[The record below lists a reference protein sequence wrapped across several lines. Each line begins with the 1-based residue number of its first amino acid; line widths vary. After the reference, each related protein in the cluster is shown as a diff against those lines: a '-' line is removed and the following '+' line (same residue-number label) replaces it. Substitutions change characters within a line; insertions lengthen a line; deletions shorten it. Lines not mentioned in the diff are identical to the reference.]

1 MAAHTACRTAVG
13 DRLTDHEAMSNLQR
27 AVTFATGKGGT
38 GKTSCSANVAGLS
51 AASGW
56 QTLLIDLDTQA
67 NLGHDLGYVWKGESD
82 NGEHLVNTLLTGGQ
96 LQPVLTGV
104 RRNLDVIPG
113 GSKLDDLDDLV
124 AGRER
129 RLPGSGSQLLLD
141 SLQTIAPN
149 YDLIVIDT
157 PPSRRSPLVRIALA
171 AARWIVVPTKSDRS
185 SIEGLRLLGEQ
196 IAFSRDTGT
205 NPDLEVLGAVLFD
218 IGSSAKVIRKNAA
231 EDVVNALGGAAPLFN
246 TVIRHAEQV
255 AVTSREK
262 GRLVHELAEAVHNAE
277 PWWKALKDGRP
288 VQRVS
293 GTAPALAEDYALLT
307 QEILL
312 RIDAMEREAQDA

>member
-1 MAAHTACRTAVG
+1 
-13 DRLTDHEAMSNLQR
+13 MSNLHR

-56 QTLLIDLDTQA
+56 HTLLIDLDTQA

-82 NGEHLVNTLLTGGQ
+82 GGQHLVNTLLIGGQ
-96 LQPVLTGV
+96 LEPVLRGV
-104 RRNLDVIPG
+104 RKNLDVIPG

-129 RLPGSGSQLLLD
+129 RLPGSGSGLLHD
-141 SLQTIAPN
+141 ALQSIAPD
-149 YDLIVIDT
+149 YDIIVIDT

-196 IAFSRDTGT
+196 IAFSRETGT

-218 IGSSAKVIRKNAA
+218 IGTSAKVVRKNAA
-231 EDVVNALGGAAPLFN
+231 EDVVAALGGAAPLFE
-246 TVIRHAEQV
+246 TIIRHAEQV

-262 GRLVHELAEAVHNAE
+262 GRLVHELAESVHDAE
-277 PWWKALKDGRP
+277 PWWKALRDGRP
-288 VQRVS
+288 VQRIPGS
-293 GTAPALAEDYALLT
+293 APALAEDYALLT

-312 RIDAMEREAQDA
+312 RIDTLESQDQSA